1 MMLFSKKK
9 KFVAPEWI
17 LPAHSYTYAY
27 TFAFC
32 LAICSQRLAR
42 SSTLSS
48 FLLTNFFFPSYPSFL
63 QVALLKFTG
72 YKIINNISDTG
83 KAFLIILITD
93 IFLG

>member
-1 MMLFSKKK
+1 M
-9 KFVAPEWI
+9 
-17 LPAHSYTYAY
+17 
-27 TFAFC
+27 
-32 LAICSQRLAR
+32 
-42 SSTLSS
+42 
-48 FLLTNFFFPSYPSFL
+48 LLTCTFLGYFMNFF